1 MIIKDDDLN
10 GSAITYTEYEVQTK
24 AQRAFNTLIRWTRTA
39 GRAIAY
45 PFKKVGYP
53 LYRGFANAYNAS
65 SDRWQAFKTG
75 CYEGWKDIEF
85 KPSKY
90 GLQKTK
96 RQYNIFNS

>member
-10 GSAITYTEYEVQTK
+10 GSTITDVEYNVQTK
-24 AQRAFNTLIRWTRTA
+24 AERAFNTLIRWTRTA

-53 LYRGFANAYNAS
+53 LYRGFADAYNAS

-85 KPSKY
+85 KPSQY

-96 RQYNIFNS
+96 LQHNIFNL